1 LRFLVDAALSPVVAD
16 GLRRAGHDA
25 VHLVDY
31 DMLRAADAEVLLRA
45 GNEDRVIVSADTDF
59 AMLLAT
65 SGVSRPSFVLLRHP
79 TRPPQSQV
87 NLLLAS
93 LEAVGEALNE
103 GSIVVIEESRL
114 RIRRLPISESTED

>member
-1 LRFLVDAALSPVVAD
+1 LRFLIDAALSPVVAA

-31 DMLRAADAEVLLRA
+31 DML
-45 GNEDRVIVSADTDF
+45 
-59 AMLLAT
+59 LAT
-65 SGVSRPSFVLLRHP
+65 TGVSRPSFVLVRHP

-87 NLLLAS
+87 DLLLAS
-93 LEAVGEALNE
+93 LEAVAEALNQ
-103 GSIVVIEESRL
+103 GSIVALEESRL